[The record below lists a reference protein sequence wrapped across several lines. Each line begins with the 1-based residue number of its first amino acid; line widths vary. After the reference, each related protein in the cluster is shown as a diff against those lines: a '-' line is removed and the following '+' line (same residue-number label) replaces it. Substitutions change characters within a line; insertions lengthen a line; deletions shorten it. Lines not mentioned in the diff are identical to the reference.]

1 MVDSLGNALTPGQ
14 EAFFRYSKAR
24 DASGNLLVC
33 YHGTDRGGFTTFH
46 KGTTQRG
53 IMGSPGIFFT
63 SNPDVARTYTDTS
76 REPDSPGGN
85 SIYQCYLNITNPLE
99 VECGGRGA
107 FDCQVEIGD
116 RVYYHIDDICEYASS
131 HGYDGVIA
139 RNVVDDMGYGY
150 RDKGHVG
157 DDLVAFN
164 PNQVKLISNTN
175 PTTSTSI
182 TEELLLEKTRQE
194 LIDKSKSGA
203 DYSSSNQQRGR
214 NRWERRKYSQVANS
228 VRDYNS
234 IDMDAFWKG
243 DILEFGI
250 RVRGETDDYVVTV
263 LFEGILAEL
272 RREVAGNHNK
282 LEFKCVLRALLK
294 VFNTGDVYISC
305 SCLHPDT
312 RIKLLDGTV
321 PTVREMCERFDRG
334 ERLYTYSTDEN
345 GDFKPGE
352 VERVWVTKTARE
364 FIKVTLDN
372 GKEILTTPEHPYML
386 RDGSYMLA
394 GDLKVGQSLMPMY
407 FNSVNGYE
415 TVKLNSES
423 RGWHTIYKL
432 VANCLKQSEIEEA
445 KLRVTPED
453 NMSYD
458 VAIHHKDFNK
468 KNNNPEN
475 LQVMTA
481 REHWN
486 YHNSL
491 TWEEKPEEMKQ
502 HIREVARQTAIKTNS
517 NPSEKMKKSREMFL
531 YKGILRNY
539 DEDRKQQQ
547 AEIMRRVRDSYYK
560 DMSEEEKKRYSALLT
575 AGIKNNWKKGCFNTK
590 KFHDARVREGKRLLG
605 NHDNQINMAK
615 CKMLKALQRMVDDKV
630 ELSVDNYNIYRKK
643 NRASEYSKY
652 FSSFEEMVS
661 EFKLNHKIA
670 KVERVI
676 LDDTPVYDIKVKEWG
691 NFVTDAGVVLHN
703 CPDWKYRMAYFATKN
718 RYNSGTPEV
727 RPSDITN
734 PGDTKGAGCK
744 HSLLVISNLDWMM
757 KVASVINNYVKWCR
771 QNMERNYAQYIFPQV
786 YGVPYNRAVQM
797 SLFDDPN
804 DNGLL
809 PSDQGTI
816 GKAIE
821 RGMQGKDARGRWT
834 SGNPYR
840 FSKSETQGAGEDNP
854 NQLHLDLG
862 FGDGKAKSPA
872 PEGTPAGG
880 TEEDGE

>member
-14 EAFFRYSKAR
+14 EGLDCFANQ
-24 DASGNLLVC
+24 AS
-33 YHGTDRGGFTTFH
+33 
-46 KGTTQRG
+46 
-53 IMGSPGIFFT
+53 P
-63 SNPDVARTYTDTS
+63 
-76 REPDSPGGN
+76 
-85 SIYQCYLNITNPLE
+85 TN
-99 VECGGRGA
+99 
-107 FDCQVEIGD
+107 
-116 RVYYHIDDICEYASS
+116 
-131 HGYDGVIA
+131 
-139 RNVVDDMGYGY
+139 
-150 RDKGHVG
+150 
-157 DDLVAFN
+157 
-164 PNQVKLISNTN
+164 
-175 PTTSTSI
+175 I

-228 VRDYNS
+228 VRDYNN

-250 RVRGETDDYVVTV
+250 KVRGETDDYVVTV

-372 GKEILTTPEHPYML
+372 GREILTTPEHPYML

-394 GDLKVGQSLMPMY
+394 GDLEVGQSLMPSP
-407 FNSVNGYE
+407 FS
-415 TVKLNSES
+415 
-423 RGWHTIYKL
+423 I
-432 VANCLKQSEIEEA
+432 
-445 KLRVTPED
+445 
-453 NMSYD
+453 
-458 VAIHHKDFNK
+458 
-468 KNNNPEN
+468 
-475 LQVMTA
+475 A
-481 REHWN
+481 R
-486 YHNSL
+486 
-491 TWEEKPEEMKQ
+491 
-502 HIREVARQTAIKTNS
+502 
-517 NPSEKMKKSREMFL
+517 
-531 YKGILRNY
+531 
-539 DEDRKQQQ
+539 
-547 AEIMRRVRDSYYK
+547 
-560 DMSEEEKKRYSALLT
+560 
-575 AGIKNNWKKGCFNTK
+575 
-590 KFHDARVREGKRLLG
+590 
-605 NHDNQINMAK
+605 
-615 CKMLKALQRMVDDKV
+615 
-630 ELSVDNYNIYRKK
+630 
-643 NRASEYSKY
+643 
-652 FSSFEEMVS
+652 
-661 EFKLNHKIA
+661 
-670 KVERVI
+670 VERVV

-872 PEGTPAGG
+872 PEGTPTG

>member
-46 KGTTQRG
+46 KGAIQHG

-99 VECGGRGA
+99 VECGGRRA

-157 DDLVAFN
+157 DDLVVFN
-164 PNQVKLISNTN
+164 PGQVKLISNTN
-175 PTTSTSI
+175 PTTSTNI

-305 SCLHPDT
+305 S
-312 RIKLLDGTV
+312 
-321 PTVREMCERFDRG
+321 
-334 ERLYTYSTDEN
+334 
-345 GDFKPGE
+345 
-352 VERVWVTKTARE
+352 
-364 FIKVTLDN
+364 
-372 GKEILTTPEHPYML
+372 
-386 RDGSYMLA
+386 
-394 GDLKVGQSLMPMY
+394 
-407 FNSVNGYE
+407 
-415 TVKLNSES
+415 
-423 RGWHTIYKL
+423 
-432 VANCLKQSEIEEA
+432 
-445 KLRVTPED
+445 
-453 NMSYD
+453 
-458 VAIHHKDFNK
+458 
-468 KNNNPEN
+468 
-475 LQVMTA
+475 
-481 REHWN
+481 
-486 YHNSL
+486 
-491 TWEEKPEEMKQ
+491 
-502 HIREVARQTAIKTNS
+502 
-517 NPSEKMKKSREMFL
+517 
-531 YKGILRNY
+531 
-539 DEDRKQQQ
+539 
-547 AEIMRRVRDSYYK
+547 
-560 DMSEEEKKRYSALLT
+560 
-575 AGIKNNWKKGCFNTK
+575 
-590 KFHDARVREGKRLLG
+590 
-605 NHDNQINMAK
+605 
-615 CKMLKALQRMVDDKV
+615 
-630 ELSVDNYNIYRKK
+630 
-643 NRASEYSKY
+643 
-652 FSSFEEMVS
+652 
-661 EFKLNHKIA
+661 
-670 KVERVI
+670 
-676 LDDTPVYDIKVKEWG
+676 
-691 NFVTDAGVVLHN
+691 

-840 FSKSETQGAGEDNP
+840 FSKSETQDAGEDNP

-880 TEEDGE
+880 TKEDGE

>member
-14 EAFFRYSKAR
+14 EE
-24 DASGNLLVC
+24 L
-33 YHGTDRGGFTTFH
+33 
-46 KGTTQRG
+46 
-53 IMGSPGIFFT
+53 
-63 SNPDVARTYTDTS
+63 
-76 REPDSPGGN
+76 
-85 SIYQCYLNITNPLE
+85 
-99 VECGGRGA
+99 
-107 FDCQVEIGD
+107 DCFANQ
-116 RVYYHIDDICEYASS
+116 ASS
-131 HGYDGVIA
+131 
-139 RNVVDDMGYGY
+139 
-150 RDKGHVG
+150 
-157 DDLVAFN
+157 
-164 PNQVKLISNTN
+164 TN
-175 PTTSTSI
+175 I

-394 GDLKVGQSLMPMY
+394 GDLEVGQSLMP
-407 FNSVNGYE
+407 S
-415 TVKLNSES
+415 
-423 RGWHTIYKL
+423 
-432 VANCLKQSEIEEA
+432 
-445 KLRVTPED
+445 P
-453 NMSYD
+453 
-458 VAIHHKDFNK
+458 
-468 KNNNPEN
+468 
-475 LQVMTA
+475 
-481 REHWN
+481 
-486 YHNSL
+486 
-491 TWEEKPEEMKQ
+491 
-502 HIREVARQTAIKTNS
+502 
-517 NPSEKMKKSREMFL
+517 
-531 YKGILRNY
+531 
-539 DEDRKQQQ
+539 
-547 AEIMRRVRDSYYK
+547 
-560 DMSEEEKKRYSALLT
+560 
-575 AGIKNNWKKGCFNTK
+575 
-590 KFHDARVREGKRLLG
+590 
-605 NHDNQINMAK
+605 
-615 CKMLKALQRMVDDKV
+615 
-630 ELSVDNYNIYRKK
+630 
-643 NRASEYSKY
+643 
-652 FSSFEEMVS
+652 FS
-661 EFKLNHKIA
+661 IA

-834 SGNPYR
+834 PGNPYR
-840 FSKSETQGAGEDNP
+840 FSKSETQDAGEDNP